1 MDQIFFAARKWYE
14 LRMQPISQQHL
25 GVVIAYILPG
35 LAGLWGLSFVSPT
48 IESWLGASPSDA
60 PTISGFLYVTLASLG
75 VGILMNCVRRLLVD
89 PLHHWTGIAKR
100 DWSYTSLE
108 EKVAAIEFLI
118 ANQFRYY
125 QFYGN
130 TFVAAAVAFTA
141 MQAGSATWSWG
152 LVIGFVGL
160 EVVLW
165 LGSRETL
172 RAYYR
177 RLHEV
182 LG

>member
-1 MDQIFFAARKWYE
+1 
-14 LRMQPISQQHL
+14 MQPVSQQHL
-25 GVVIAYILPG
+25 GVLIAYILPG
-35 LAGLWGLSFVSPT
+35 LAGLWGLSFVSPN
-48 IESWLGASPSDA
+48 IAAWLGTSPSEA
-60 PTISGFLYVTLASLG
+60 PSVSGFLYVTLASLG
-75 VGILMNCVRRLLVD
+75 AGILMNCLRRLLVD
-89 PLHHWTGIAKR
+89 PLHHWTGIARR
-100 DWSYTSLE
+100 DWSYAALD

-130 TFVAAAVAFTA
+130 MFVSAAIAFAA
-141 MQAGSATWSWG
+141 MEVGSPSWSWSRI
-152 LVIGFVGL
+152 VGFIVL

-165 LGSRETL
+165 FGSRETL
-172 RAYYR
+172 SGYYR